1 MALELPTELLVVVA
15 THADAP
21 TFVAMQATCKTWL
34 DAVRAAGAQV
44 TDRLWHAF
52 ALARFPR
59 AAAIVKHATGPVAG
73 YTLYRA
79 QLQADRAE
87 YLPVAPLP
95 PCKTQFGDYLF
106 ALECVWPAGA
116 DGEPRVGRWSG
127 VVGAPASTECPL
139 WDEGAA
145 PAWHREWIGSVRSSS
160 FPEEPELR
168 VHVTNLRTL
177 QCILLCDDTLPT
189 DGWMWITLPTT
200 GAMRLSEEWDSQHSV
215 AQINPTFADDSTWRV
230 IVLEFDTGQRAE
242 DDASLAPQ
250 TMEYERAMT
259 PGEVLRYLEHHAP
272 WHLSGA

>member
-1 MALELPTELLVVVA
+1 M
-15 THADAP
+15 
-21 TFVAMQATCKTWL
+21 
-34 DAVRAAGAQV
+34 
-44 TDRLWHAF
+44 
-52 ALARFPR
+52 
-59 AAAIVKHATGPVAG
+59 KHATGPVAG

-95 PCKTQFGDYLF
+95 PCKTQFSDYLF

-127 VVGAPASTECPL
+127 VIGAPASTECPL
-139 WDEGAA
+139 WDEGSA
-145 PAWHREWIGSVRSSS
+145 PAWRREWVGSVRS
-160 FPEEPELR
+160 F
-168 VHVTNLRTL
+168 
-177 QCILLCDDTLPT
+177 
-189 DGWMWITLPTT
+189 
-200 GAMRLSEEWDSQHSV
+200 

-259 PGEVLRYLEHHAP
+259 PGEVLCYLEHHAP

>member
-95 PCKTQFGDYLF
+95 PCKTQFSDYLF

-116 DGEPRVGRWSG
+116 DGEPRVAGGAIEWSM
-127 VVGAPASTECPL
+127 STSVQEHDHRGMPRE
-139 WDEGAA
+139 EGHVHAQ
-145 PAWHREWIGSVRSSS
+145 H
-160 FPEEPELR
+160 
-168 VHVTNLRTL
+168 VHVVSPPCT
-177 QCILLCDDTLPT
+177 IL
-189 DGWMWITLPTT
+189 
-200 GAMRLSEEWDSQHSV
+200 V
-215 AQINPTFADDSTWRV
+215 
-230 IVLEFDTGQRAE
+230 
-242 DDASLAPQ
+242 
-250 TMEYERAMT
+250 
-259 PGEVLRYLEHHAP
+259 
-272 WHLSGA
+272 